1 MVRVQGSVSDTMAE
15 RTQFGVVL
23 ILLAAVNAS
32 VAVGQFALGVALA
45 VFLGR
50 WWVGGVRPPRLGV
63 EFASLALA
71 VWALTMIPLSE
82 EPVRSV
88 VSYRRFYL
96 FTAMWVVAQVVV
108 GERRRQWAACAL
120 LGGAVAVAVAGTGW
134 MWTEHGTL
142 FVTRAVFVSNAM
154 TSAALLM
161 IAAVVGVAFVVVSR
175 GWRQWLV
182 GAAVVVVILGL
193 LQTMTRSALAGL
205 LVGSAVVAVVAC
217 PRRGWWWVVAGAAA
231 VVLVLTTGEH
241 FVPERLW
248 QRIAPE
254 TLIEGRN
261 AQARFDMWRAGL
273 RMIAEHPWTGVGD
286 VSLGEL
292 SEPYYDPE
300 PQRLH
305 GHMHNNL
312 VQVAVIW
319 GLPGLAFFLALFAAQ
334 LWAPWSRWRSA
345 QRVGL
350 VWASGWSLG
359 ALGAVVAFFVA
370 GFTEWYFGDAEP
382 LLMVM
387 AIIGL
392 GAAPLDGDERT

>member
-1 MVRVQGSVSDTMAE
+1 MVLEQGSAANLATERVQL
-15 RTQFGVVL
+15 GVVL
-23 ILLAAVNAS
+23 ILLVSANAS
-32 VAVGQFALGVALA
+32 VAVGQIALGLALA
-45 VFLGR
+45 VFLAR
-50 WWVGGVRPPRLGV
+50 WIVAGVRPPRLGV
-63 EFASLALA
+63 ELAAGALAL
-71 VWALTMIPLSE
+71 WALAMIPLSE
-82 EPVRSV
+82 EPMRSV

-96 FTAMWVVAQVVV
+96 FTALWVVAAVVL
-108 GERRRQWAACAL
+108 GERRRRWAAWAL
-120 LGGAVAVAVAGTGW
+120 LGGAAAVAVVGTSW
-134 MWTEHGTL
+134 MWIEHGAL

-161 IAAVVGVAFVVVSR
+161 ISAVATMAFVAVLRGRARWWSGLALLVVT
-175 GWRQWLV
+175 V
-182 GAAVVVVILGL
+182 GL
-193 LQTMTRSALAGL
+193 LQTMTRSAIVGL
-205 LVGSAVVAVVAC
+205 LVGSAVVAVVAS
-217 PRRGWWWVVAGAAA
+217 PRRGWWWVVAGAVFVG
-231 VVLVLTTGEH
+231 VVLAAGEH

-273 RMIAEHPWTGVGD
+273 GMIADHPWTGVGD

-292 SEPYYDPE
+292 SEPYYDRE
-300 PQRLH
+300 SARLH

-319 GLPGLAFFLALFAAQ
+319 GLPGLAAFLGLFFALLRAAG
-334 LWAPWSRWRSA
+334 ARWRSA
-345 QRVGL
+345 RRAGL
-350 VWASGWSLG
+350 VWAAGWSLG

-387 AIIGL
+387 AIVGL
-392 GAAPLDGDERT
+392 GTAPLDGDGRT